1 MEKLQAYYYSLT
13 GEFRDPEL
21 NSGGFGSREVIFES
35 FSKSAVTFEKE
46 CEKDSDEYK
55 KLKITK
61 AKKVIEF
68 QFQMDEALEGAKN
81 DD

>member
-13 GEFRDPEL
+13 GEFRDISLAEQ
-21 NSGGFGSREVIFES
+21 GTREIIFES

-46 CEKDSDEYK
+46 CEKDSYEYK

-68 QFQMDEALEGAKN
+68 QFQMDEALEGAQDN
-81 DD
+81 E

>member
-13 GEFRDPEL
+13 GEFKDPML
-21 NSGGFGSREVIFES
+21 AAHGTREVIFES
-35 FSKSAVTFEKE
+35 FSKSAVAFEKE
-46 CEKDSDEYK
+46 CEKDSYEYK

-81 DD
+81 DE

>member
-1 MEKLQAYYYSLT
+1 MEKLQAYYYSLS
-13 GEFRDPEL
+13 GEFREPEL
-21 NSGGFGSREVIFES
+21 NSGGFGSREIIFES

-46 CEKDSDEYK
+46 CEKDGYEYK

-68 QFQMDEALEGAKN
+68 QFQLDEAMEGARDN
-81 DD
+81 E

>member
-13 GEFRDPEL
+13 GEFRDTSLAER
-21 NSGGFGSREVIFES
+21 GTREIIFES

-46 CEKDSDEYK
+46 CEKDGYEYK

-68 QFQMDEALEGAKN
+68 QFQLDEAMEGAQDN
-81 DD
+81 E

>member
-13 GEFRDPEL
+13 GEFRDTSLAEQ
-21 NSGGFGSREVIFES
+21 GTREIIFES
-35 FSKSAVTFEKE
+35 FSKSAVAFEKE
-46 CEKDSDEYK
+46 CEKDSYEYK
-55 KLKITK
+55 KLKITR